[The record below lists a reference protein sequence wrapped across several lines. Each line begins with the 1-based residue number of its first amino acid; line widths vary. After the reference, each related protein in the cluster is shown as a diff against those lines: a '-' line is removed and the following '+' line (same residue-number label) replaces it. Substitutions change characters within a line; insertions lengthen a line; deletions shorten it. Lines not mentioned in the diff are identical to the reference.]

1 MAKAKVKRVYRVG
14 QREYENRG
22 RLAEKMMARANLV
35 FIGLVITQA
44 FSDEKDYAIAGA
56 GAALFVGA
64 YLFARHLMKGGEK

>member
-1 MAKAKVKRVYRVG
+1 
-14 QREYENRG
+14 
-22 RLAEKMMARANLV
+22 V